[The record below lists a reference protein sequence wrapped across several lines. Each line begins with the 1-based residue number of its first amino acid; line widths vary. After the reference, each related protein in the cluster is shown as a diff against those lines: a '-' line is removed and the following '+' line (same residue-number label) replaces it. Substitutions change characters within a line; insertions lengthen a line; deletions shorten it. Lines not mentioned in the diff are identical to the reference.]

1 MNRLV
6 VKLTDILLAALF
18 LLAAFDSLLVFK
30 ITRDRPQF
38 SLFISLA
45 KITRDRPQFSLF
57 ISLAYLENRKQ

>member
-45 KITRDRPQFSLF
+45 
-57 ISLAYLENRKQ
+57 YLENRKQ